1 MKNPLIS
8 IIKRIRFSEIRGLL
22 SYVLARKDQVLGLM
36 SDPPAA
42 GLDGEDRHVGR
53 PSANG
58 ILIQWVL
65 GKKDLNILKDCA

>member
-1 MKNPLIS
+1 M
-8 IIKRIRFSEIRGLL
+8 
-22 SYVLARKDQVLGLM
+22 LARKDQVLGLM

-42 GLDGEDRHVGR
+42 GLDGEDRHVRR

-65 GKKDLNILKDCA
+65 GKKDLNILKGCA